1 MGSQLPLPSL
11 HPSNQK
17 VGQAVLLG
25 ISFKLYILCM
35 IPTLSGMNLAVIW
48 RSELDKRDP
57 ISET

>member
-1 MGSQLPLPSL
+1 MGSQLPLPLL

-17 VGQAVLLG
+17 ADQAVLLG
-25 ISFKLYILCM
+25 YSFKLYTCTV
-35 IPTLSGMNLAVIW
+35 PTLSGMNLTVIW